1 MCEEQ
6 YLDRASKLQIMYQRM
21 LLNLPQNTVRTE
33 KKKKKKNLFVK
44 FTTITITTEKKI
56 H

>member
-1 MCEEQ
+1 MV
-6 YLDRASKLQIMYQRM
+6 YKHPKHPAILVTSLQ
-21 LLNLPQNTVRTE
+21 

>member
-1 MCEEQ
+1 MKI
-6 YLDRASKLQIMYQRM
+6 LMLQCLHMVIYSSRST
-21 LLNLPQNTVRTE
+21 PVK

-44 FTTITITTEKKI
+44 FTTLTITTEKKI